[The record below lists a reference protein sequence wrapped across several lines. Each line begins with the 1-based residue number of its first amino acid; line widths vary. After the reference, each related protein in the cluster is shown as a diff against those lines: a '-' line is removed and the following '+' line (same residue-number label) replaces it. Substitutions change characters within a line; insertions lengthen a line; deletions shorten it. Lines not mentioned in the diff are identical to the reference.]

1 MRIIFSYF
9 GDDGDNETGGMTTM
23 KPGRLK
29 QILLLTDGCSN
40 HGEDPIAV
48 AALARNQGV
57 TVNVIGVLDDLQ
69 ESKPQGLDEVESIAE
84 AGGGVSQIVYQKS
97 LSQTVQM
104 VTRQAM
110 TQTIQGVVNKE
121 LQQILGKDQS
131 IEELPPEK
139 RGEVVEVVDDLGET
153 CDLEVLV
160 LVDTSAS
167 MHHKLPTVKDAL
179 YDLSLSLNARS
190 GSNHFSVFAFPDAK
204 HTIKKMID
212 WTPELGEIH
221 RVFSKLASGGYTPTG
236 PALKQA
242 LYAFTER
249 PMRSMQDGVDPYEE
263 TGL

>member
-1 MRIIFSYF
+1 
-9 GDDGDNETGGMTTM
+9 M

-57 TVNVIGVLDDLQ
+57 TVNVIGVLDDRQ
-69 ESKPQGLDEVESIAE
+69 HSKPQGLDEIESIAE
-84 AGGGVSQIVYQKS
+84 AGGGISQIVYQKS

-121 LQQILGKDQS
+121 LQEILGKDQT
-131 IEELPPEK
+131 IEELPLDK
-139 RGEVVEVVDDLGET
+139 RAEVVEVVDDLGET

-167 MHHKLPTVKDAL
+167 MNHKLPTVKDAL
-179 YDLSLSLNARS
+179 YDLSLSLNART
-190 GSNHFSVFAFPDAK
+190 GSNQFCVYVFPDTK
-204 HTIKKMID
+204 KTIKKMID
-212 WTPELGEIH
+212 WTPELEKIH
-221 RVFSKLASGGYTPTG
+221 GIFSKISSGGYTPTG
-236 PALKQA
+236 PALKEA
-242 LYAFTER
+242 LYAFTEK
-249 PMRSMQDGVDPYEE
+249 PFFHSMQDGVDPYEE